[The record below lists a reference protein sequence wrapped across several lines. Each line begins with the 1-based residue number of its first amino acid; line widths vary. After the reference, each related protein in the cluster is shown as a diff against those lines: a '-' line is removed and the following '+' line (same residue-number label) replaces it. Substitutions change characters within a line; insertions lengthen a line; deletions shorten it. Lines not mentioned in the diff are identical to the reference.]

1 MFDAFDHQCM
11 SRALQL
17 AERGLFGTD
26 PNPRV
31 GCVIARDGRVIAEGW
46 HQRAGEAH
54 AEPRALQALGA
65 EARGATAYVTLEP
78 CSHQGRTPSCATALI
93 EAGIA
98 RVVAAGK
105 DPNPEVN
112 GQGIERLRTAGIQV
126 DTGLL
131 AELAEALNPGFFK
144 RMREQRPWVRV
155 KLALSLDGKTAL
167 GNGTSQWISGEAS
180 RQDVQA
186 WRARS
191 SAVMTGVGTV
201 LADNP
206 SLNVRL
212 EGALRQ
218 PLRLIVDSHWRTP
231 PDARTLQLPGPTLV
245 AGVGDHAI
253 PDELRSTGV
262 ELLPVKADRA
272 GRVDLPALLAALA
285 ERAVNEIQVE
295 AGATLAGA
303 LLEQGL
309 VDELLVYQAPIVLG
323 SGSRDAF
330 AMGPLADMRG
340 RIRLRKMESL
350 ALGGD
355 LRMRFLAGT
364 GRD

>member
-17 AERGLFGTD
+17 AERGLHGTD

-31 GCVIARDGRVIAEGW
+31 GCVIASDGRVIAEGW

-54 AEPRALQALGA
+54 AEPQALQAVGKA
-65 EARGATAYVTLEP
+65 ARGATAYVTLEP
-78 CSHQGRTPSCATALI
+78 CSHQGRTASCATDLI
-93 EAGIA
+93 EAGVS

-105 DPNPEVN
+105 DPNPNVN
-112 GQGIERLRTAGIQV
+112 GRGFERLAAAGVQV

-131 AELAEALNPGFFK
+131 GEQAEALNPGFFK
-144 RMREQRPWVRV
+144 RMREHRPWVRV

-167 GNGTSQWISGEAS
+167 ENGASQWITGAAS

-191 SAVMTGVGTV
+191 SAVMTGIGTV
-201 LADNP
+201 RADNP

-212 EGALRQ
+212 AGAVRQ

-231 PDARTLQLPGPTLV
+231 PDARTLQLPGETLI
-245 AGVGDHAI
+245 AGVRDYEVPA
-253 PDELRSTGV
+253 ELQSSSA
-262 ELLPVKADRA
+262 ELLPLKPDRA
-272 GRVDLPALLAALA
+272 GRVDLPALLKALA
-285 ERAVNEIQVE
+285 DRAVNEVQVE
-295 AGATLAGA
+295 AGATLSGA

-323 SGSRDAF
+323 SGSREAF
-330 AMGPLADMRG
+330 AMSPLAEMQD
-340 RIRLRKMESL
+340 RICLRKLESVT
-350 ALGGD
+350 LGDD
-355 LRMRFLAGT
+355 LRMRFRPEARRG
-364 GRD
+364 